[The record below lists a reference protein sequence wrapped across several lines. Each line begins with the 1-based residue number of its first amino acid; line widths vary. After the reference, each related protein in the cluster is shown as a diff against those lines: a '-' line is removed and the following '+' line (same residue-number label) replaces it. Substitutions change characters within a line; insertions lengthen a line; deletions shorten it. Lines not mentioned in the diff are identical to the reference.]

1 MMSREL
7 IVKYPENLP
16 DLLQRSPSEFEE
28 EARMAMVV
36 KLYELGRISSGMAAD
51 IVGLDRVTFLLQL
64 HKYNVSAVNYDPS
77 ELESDLQNA

>member
-36 KLYELGRISSGMAAD
+36 KLYELGRISSGMAAE
-51 IVGLDRVTFLLQL
+51 IAGLDRVTFLLQL
-64 HKYNVSAVNYDPS
+64 HRYKVTAVNYDPS
-77 ELESDLQNA
+77 ELESDFKNA